1 LINRVVTVSVHCEV
15 FRLMKMVHFE
25 EADTP
30 CMMVGA
36 IVWRKE

>member
-1 LINRVVTVSVHCEV
+1 L
-15 FRLMKMVHFE
+15 RLMKRVHFE